1 MGCKEDLENYLTEH
15 HVPFER
21 QQHPVAY
28 TAQEVASSEHVPG
41 ELVAKVVMVM
51 ADDRLVM
58 AVLPA
63 PYRLDLAKTK
73 TLLGAE
79 DVRLAREDEFAPVFP
94 DCEVGA
100 MPPFGNL
107 YGLPVWV
114 DTALAED
121 ETIICQAGTHTDTVS
136 LTYEDFERLVQP
148 TVAELHLAPGTT
160 LDFARPDY
168 EKELH
173 GACPRGHFALVE
185 QGYGDRRWVSCGICD
200 YTLDLAPE
208 YEEEV

>member
-63 PYRLDLAKTK
+63 PHRLDLAKTK
-73 TLLGAE
+73 TSLGAE
-79 DVRLAREDEFAPVFP
+79 DVRLAREDEFEPAFP

-121 ETIICQAGTHTDTVS
+121 ETIIYQAGTGCTAAPQRRRPGDGFGCGASVS
-136 LTYEDFERLVQP
+136 SSLRSTSITAAETARLRWRASSARIRGASRRPSAKESRNSSP
-148 TVAELHLAPGTT
+148 TIIDP
-160 LDFARPDY
+160 RPNRV
-168 EKELH
+168 
-173 GACPRGHFALVE
+173 P
-185 QGYGDRRWVSCGICD
+185 W
-200 YTLDLAPE
+200 
-208 YEEEV
+208 